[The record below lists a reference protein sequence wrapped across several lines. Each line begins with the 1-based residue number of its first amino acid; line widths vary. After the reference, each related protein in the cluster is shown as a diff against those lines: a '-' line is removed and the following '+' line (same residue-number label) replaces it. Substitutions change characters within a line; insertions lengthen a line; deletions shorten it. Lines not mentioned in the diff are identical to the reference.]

1 MCDTDRSKVGLTN
14 KLTSATQLVGEIREH
29 LHMCGAWWI
38 MKQFKIKSY
47 IVCRPI
53 PVGRRKKTLFY
64 TKPTRELHLLFKNDI

>member
-1 MCDTDRSKVGLTN
+1 MCGTDRSKVGLVN

-47 IVCRPI
+47 NVCRSI
-53 PVGRRKKTLFY
+53 PLGWSEKKHYFT
-64 TKPTRELHLLFKNDI
+64 